1 MRQSSREPQRIR
13 LECEGRQTEMF
24 VGFGLDDA
32 KNSATTEPFDPHSER
47 AAPNTYGSGSYAPS
61 SRGISG
67 ERPKCKQQQFYASIL
82 TFSSTPNPRTH
93 PISIQ
98 NDLRGLTRKLSPS
111 TVPTGSLANSHHLP
125 LRPPPGS
132 HLRSQMTSKHKQW
145 TATMIW
151 LTVVLLLSCMRAC
164 KASTSYPSVYGY
176 EQYMHQRY
184 QEWSAKYGR
193 LHVDADE
200 RDRRFEIFKSNVKLI
215 DLHNR
220 AGNHPYKLS
229 VNQFADLTAAEF
241 MATRTGYRNSP
252 AGKLLYSPAGP
263 AAVTFRYH
271 NVTTVPPSV
280 NWVTNGAV
288 TEVKDQGKCGSCWA
302 FFAVAAVEGITQIKT
317 GNLISL
323 SEQELVDC
331 DRKLNMGCLGG
342 LVVYAFQFIKENGLA
357 RETDYPYSGSDG
369 GHCNLKK
376 MTNKAAAA
384 ISAFERVPANSEN
397 ALLKAVAN
405 RPISI
410 AIDAGS
416 RQFKYYRGG
425 LYTGWCDSR
434 LNHAMTLVGYQTYK
448 ETGVEY
454 WLLKN
459 SWGPEWGEDG

>member
-1 MRQSSREPQRIR
+1 M
-13 LECEGRQTEMF
+13 
-24 VGFGLDDA
+24 A
-32 KNSATTEPFDPHSER
+32 
-47 AAPNTYGSGSYAPS
+47 
-61 SRGISG
+61 
-67 ERPKCKQQQFYASIL
+67 
-82 TFSSTPNPRTH
+82 
-93 PISIQ
+93 
-98 NDLRGLTRKLSPS
+98 
-111 TVPTGSLANSHHLP
+111 
-125 LRPPPGS
+125 
-132 HLRSQMTSKHKQW
+132 SKHKQW

-164 KASTSYPSVYGY
+164 QASTSYPSVYGY

-184 QEWSAKYGR
+184 QEWSARYGR

-229 VNQFADLTAAEF
+229 VNQFADLTAEEF

-302 FFAVAAVEGITQIKT
+302 FSAVAAVEGITQIKT

-342 LVVYAFQFIKENGLA
+342 LMVYAFQFIKENGLA

-376 MTNKAAAA
+376 MTNKAAAT
-384 ISAFERVPANSEN
+384 ISAFERVPANNEN

-405 RPISI
+405 QPISI
-410 AIDAGS
+410 AIDARS
-416 RQFKYYRGG
+416 KQFRYYSGG
-425 LYTGWCDSR
+425 LYTGWCNSF
-434 LNHAMTLVGYQTYK
+434 LNHAMTLVGYQTDN

-459 SWGPEWGEDG
+459 SWGPEWGEDGYMKIPRGRCRLARDASYPVI

>member
-1 MRQSSREPQRIR
+1 M
-13 LECEGRQTEMF
+13 
-24 VGFGLDDA
+24 A
-32 KNSATTEPFDPHSER
+32 
-47 AAPNTYGSGSYAPS
+47 
-61 SRGISG
+61 
-67 ERPKCKQQQFYASIL
+67 
-82 TFSSTPNPRTH
+82 
-93 PISIQ
+93 
-98 NDLRGLTRKLSPS
+98 
-111 TVPTGSLANSHHLP
+111 
-125 LRPPPGS
+125 
-132 HLRSQMTSKHKQW
+132 SKHKQW

-164 KASTSYPSVYGY
+164 QASTSYPSVYGY

-229 VNQFADLTAAEF
+229 VNQFADLTLAEF
-241 MATRTGYRNSP
+241 MATLNLVSI
-252 AGKLLYSPAGP
+252 KM
-263 AAVTFRYH
+263 
-271 NVTTVPPSV
+271 
-280 NWVTNGAV
+280 
-288 TEVKDQGKCGSCWA
+288 GSCWA
-302 FFAVAAVEGITQIKT
+302 FSVVAAVKGITQIKT

-342 LVVYAFQFIKENGLA
+342 LMVYVFQFIKKNGLA
-357 RETDYPYSGSDG
+357 RETNYPYSGSDG

-405 RPISI
+405 QPISI
-410 AIDAGS
+410 AINARS
-416 RQFKYYRGG
+416 RQFRYYRGR

-434 LNHAMTLVGYQTYK
+434 LNHAMTLVGYQTDD

-459 SWGPEWGEDG
+459 SWGLEWGEDGYMKILRGRCRLARDASYPVI